1 LNQVVRFKIR
11 INKISEDTMK
21 TIIAALEPDNHE
33 VADYISIKYR
43 YSNGDLEYIV
53 VNPKGLSSAMHTL
66 EDIIRNM
73 NVVLRLTIPKEEG
86 Q

>member
-1 LNQVVRFKIR
+1 MVRFKIR

-21 TIIAALEPDNHE
+21 TIITALEPDNHE
-33 VADYISIKYR
+33 VADYISIEYR

-53 VNPKGLSSAMHTL
+53 VNPKGLPSAMHTL